1 MTTKPRHDRSNALH
15 TLLTIVAVGAG
26 GLLLLL
32 LILAAVGGSLF
43 QIPRQGMPPEMAGLA
58 VGRTAPELSAEGW
71 INGEPAEYEGK
82 ITLVQGFFYDC
93 PYCWQEAPEIAKL
106 HKKYGDRVQ
115 FVALS
120 SDPPSDQAK
129 VQQFVAE
136 NHLTYPVGY
145 GAIETLIGFEAQA
158 FPVLWIVGSDG
169 TVIWNLSEEGNQ
181 SLEEA
186 IKAALAPKQPVRQ
199 KA

>member
-1 MTTKPRHDRSNALH
+1 MTTEPRFDRSNALQ
-15 TLLTIVAVGAG
+15 TVLTIVAVGAG

-43 QIPRQGMPPEMAGLA
+43 TIPPQSVPPEMAGLA
-58 VGRTAPELSAEGW
+58 VGRTAPELSAEAW
-71 INGEPAEYEGK
+71 INGEPAGYDGK
-82 ITLVQGFFYDC
+82 VTVLQGFFYDC
-93 PYCWQEAPEIAKL
+93 TYCWQEAPEIAKL

-120 SDPPSDQAK
+120 SDPPSDEAR
-129 VQQFVAE
+129 VQEFVNE
-136 NHLTYPVGY
+136 NHFRFPVGY
-145 GAIETLIGFEAQA
+145 GARETLIRFEVMA
-158 FPVLWIVGSDG
+158 FPVLWVIGPDG
-169 TVIWNLSEEGNQ
+169 TVVWNRAEEEKQ

-186 IKAALAPKQPVRQ
+186 IKAALVPQ